1 MIMDARETDRS
12 APRAKPLSNE
22 ALSLISICLDSESME
37 QLRHFI
43 ESPGLIS
50 LQGELQSYLTEQD
63 DSLLDWVNESA
74 PDICLIDFDKNR
86 RSATL
91 TAERIHEK
99 LPGTSLFALSGNSQS
114 SLIIDA
120 MRCGC
125 NEYLVKPLNRDELL
139 EAVARVSGRKK
150 EKREQTG
157 GQLLVF
163 LGAKGGVGVTTLATH
178 LGGLLAKFYSRK
190 TVLVDLHPDFGDAGL
205 YLGLTQQRYH
215 FYELAESTERLDA
228 DLLQSFLGHH
238 PSGLDLLHSPDG
250 LEPGRQVSPEAI
262 AQTIDFLRLR
272 YDFIIVDCP
281 PGLSEQ
287 NVQMLRQCD
296 QLYLV
301 TVPEVSPLRN
311 AARLLDYLNRT
322 EFPQEKVKVVLNRYL
337 KRAAIGDDQ
346 IEKALRRNISWKI
359 PNQYGHVVKAI
370 HGGDPTSQ
378 VSSSDVARSMMGW
391 AESLGGKPAA
401 GHETKKVNK
410 GIRGLWGR

>member
-12 APRAKPLSNE
+12 TPRGKALSSE

-63 DSLLDWVNESA
+63 DSLLEWVNESA

-91 TAERIHEK
+91 TAERIHER
-99 LPGTSLFALSGNSQS
+99 LPGTSLFALSGNSQP

-125 NEYLVKPLNRDELL
+125 NEYLLKPLNRDELL

-215 FYELAESTERLDA
+215 FYELAESTDRLDA
-228 DLLQSFLGHH
+228 DLLQSYLGHH
-238 PSGLDLLHSPDG
+238 PSGLDLLHSPEG
-250 LEPGRQVSPEAI
+250 IEPGRQVSPEAI

-287 NVQMLRQCD
+287 NLQMLRQCD

-322 EFPQEKVKVVLNRYL
+322 EFQQEKVKVVLNRYL
-337 KRAAIGDDQ
+337 KRAAIADDQ

-378 VSSSDVARSMMGW
+378 VSSSDVARYMMGW

-401 GHETKKVNK
+401 TNETKKVNK
-410 GIRGLWGR
+410 GIRGLWNR